1 MDHIPILLVLLYK
14 DYYEGVPE
22 AEVELVET
30 LYKMSP
36 LKFLPIYTNFASRVV
51 EHDGYA
57 IALILLIDSYVFPR
71 DNGII
76 LRDSYR
82 TTKVI

>member
-1 MDHIPILLVLLYK
+1 MKLQQKKDVIMDISILLVLLYK

-57 IALILLIDSYVFPR
+57 IPLINL
-71 DNGII
+71 
-76 LRDSYR
+76 
-82 TTKVI
+82 